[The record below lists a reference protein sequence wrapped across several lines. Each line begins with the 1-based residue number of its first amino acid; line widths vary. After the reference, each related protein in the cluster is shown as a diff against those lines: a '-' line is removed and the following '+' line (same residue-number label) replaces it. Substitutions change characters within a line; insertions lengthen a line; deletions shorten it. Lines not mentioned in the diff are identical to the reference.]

1 MKTKALTL
9 ALLLSLH
16 VLPAQAVQL
25 VDGPRNNPTL
35 AARVQLALDHF
46 GILQAYPDRTFQGTR
61 PFTRYELAEAL
72 ERSINYL
79 SRQHQVSAQPDLQA
93 ISMFQLY
100 LKPSGDIPRRH
111 WAAPA
116 VQQSM
121 AFGLLGGGS
130 DLRFHGGLKV
140 SRYQL
145 ARSAFQ
151 LLNWLQI
158 RPVQINPRARPGDLP
173 AGHWASEAVQELV
186 KAGILELDARNH
198 FDGERPATRYELAE
212 TLVKTMEQIEIVARR
227 QRLQPKTVV
236 PLPDSNTAP
245 LLKPRFDGRKPPFV
259 YQSQP

>member
-1 MKTKALTL
+1 MKTKVLL
-9 ALLLSLH
+9 LSLLLSLH

-25 VDGPRNNPTL
+25 VDGPRNNPVL
-35 AARVQLALDHF
+35 AARLQLALKHF
-46 GILQAYPDRTFQGTR
+46 DILQAYPDRTFQGTR

-72 ERSINYL
+72 QRSISYL
-79 SRQHQVSAQPDLQA
+79 SRAHQVSAQVDVQTA
-93 ISMFQLY
+93 AMFQAY

-121 AFGLLGGGS
+121 AFGLLSGGM
-130 DLRFHGGLKV
+130 DLRFHGGIKV

-145 ARSAFQ
+145 AQSAFQ

-158 RPVQINPRARPGDLP
+158 QPVQLHAAASPRDLP
-173 AGHWASEAVQELV
+173 AQHWAREAVEELV
-186 KAGILELDARNH
+186 KAGILELDARGR

-212 TLVKTMEQIEIVARR
+212 TLVKTLEQIEIVARR

-236 PLPDSNTAP
+236 PLPGP
-245 LLKPRFDGRKPPFV
+245 LLRPRFDGRKPPFG
-259 YQSQP
+259 YQSQE

>member
-1 MKTKALTL
+1 
-9 ALLLSLH
+9 
-16 VLPAQAVQL
+16 VLPARAVQL

-46 GILQAYPDRTFQGTR
+46 GILQAYPDRTFQGAR

-72 ERSINYL
+72 QRSISYL
-79 SRQHQVSAQPDLQA
+79 SRQHQMSAQVDLQTA
-93 ISMFQLY
+93 SMFQVY

-121 AFGLLGGGS
+121 AFGLLGGGT

-158 RPVQINPRARPGDLP
+158 RPVQLNASARPADLP

-186 KAGILELDARNH
+186 KAGILELDARNR

-212 TLVKTMEQIEIVARR
+212 TLVKTLEQIDIVARR

-236 PLPDSNTAP
+236 LMPDPDTAP
-245 LLKPRFDGRKPPFV
+245 LLKPRFDGRKPPFG
-259 YQSQP
+259 YRGQP